1 MSRYGLFGKFIAAP
15 GQRDALAALLLEAAA
30 LLRDTPGCEQYIVS
44 VVESEPEAVWVSEVW
59 ASREAHDASLAREDV
74 RALIGRGREL
84 IAGMGERFEVVPL
97 GGVGL

>member
-1 MSRYGLFGKFIAAP
+1 VSRYGLFGKLIAQP
-15 GQRDALAALLLEAAA
+15 GRRDALAALLLEAAA
-30 LLRDTPGCEQYIVS
+30 LLKGAPGCEQYIVS
-44 VVESEPEAVWVSEVW
+44 VSEIEPEAVWVSEVW
-59 ASREAHDASLAREDV
+59 ATREAQDASLAREDV

>member
-1 MSRYGLFGKFIAAP
+1 MNRYGLFGKLIAAS

-30 LLRDTPGCEQYIVS
+30 LLRDAPGCEQYIVS
-44 VVESEPEAVWVSEVW
+44 VAESEPEAVWVSEVW
-59 ASREAHDASLAREDV
+59 STREAHDASLAREDV
-74 RALIGRGREL
+74 RALIGRGRAL